1 MRIRRDAKYD
11 LVVLTSMGVRIVPAD
26 RQPVAASHLFEMY
39 STSAETNVANIPAS
53 LGKRVKVLTRFV
65 AGSPIAAFIK
75 GELRKRGLEYEG
87 RELAQGGPFGL
98 RHQFNIAD
106 GGFGGR
112 RPVVQNDRAGEVG
125 RTITLEDFDLGRL
138 FGEEGCRVLHLSG
151 LIAALS
157 PETGRCCVELARAAR
172 AQGTLVSF
180 DLNYRA
186 SFWEGRQEE
195 LRGVFTE
202 IASQADI
209 LIGNEEDFQLALG
222 IEGPAAPEESGEAAR
237 AGREAEGTEGFRE
250 LILRARERF
259 PQAGVFST
267 TLRTVLSA
275 NRHRWGAILL
285 AEGEWYEEAQR
296 EIEVYDRIGG
306 GDAYV
311 GGLLYGLLRGWEPG
325 RWLRF
330 GWACGALA
338 ATLATDYA
346 QPVSEEEVWS
356 IYEGNARV
364 KR

>member
-1 MRIRRDAKYD
+1 MKIRQNAKYD
-11 LVVLTSMGVRIVPAD
+11 LLVLTSMGVRITPAD
-26 RQPVAASHLFEMY
+26 RQPVAASHRFEMY

-87 RELAQGGPFGL
+87 KEIAQGGPFGY

-106 GGFGGR
+106 SGYGGR

-125 RTITLEDFDLGRL
+125 RTIAPEDFDLERI
-138 FGEEGCRVLHLSG
+138 FGEEGCKVLHLSG

-157 PETGRCCVELARAAR
+157 PETGRCCVELAKAAR

-186 SFWEGRQEE
+186 SFWEKRQEE
-195 LRGVFTE
+195 LRGVFSE
-202 IASQADI
+202 IASQADL

-222 IEGPAAPEESGEAAR
+222 LKGPAAGEKP
-237 AGREAEGTEGFRE
+237 EGTEEFRE
-250 LILRARERF
+250 LILRAREQF

-267 TLRTVLSA
+267 TLRTVESA
-275 NRHRWGAILL
+275 NRHRWGALLL
-285 AEGEWYEEAQR
+285 ADGKWYEEAQR

-311 GGLLYGLLRGWEPG
+311 GGLLYGLLNGWEPQ
-325 RWLRF
+325 RWMEF

-346 QPVSEEEVWS
+346 QPASEEEIWS
-356 IYEGNARV
+356 IYRGNARV